1 MNRTIRKVAVLG
13 SGIMGS
19 GIACQLANV
28 GIEVLL
34 MDMIPKEAEDSKN
47 KLHRNQLVNQALKNA
62 IKSKPAPL
70 YSNKMIKNITFDEF
84 RIRDNREFFRM
95 SPEQAK
101 AALDIAEGEDV
112 TPREDVVETTSD
124 KTALDKERNRN
135 RFNFAQI
142 GIEVGE
148 ELEFKKDKTIKAKV
162 LENDLIEYKGRPM
175 SLSQSALEIVQEMGY
190 TWNKIA
196 GPQFWMY
203 KGKTLYELNNQ

>member
-1 MNRTIRKVAVLG
+1 MKTVYILT
-13 SGIMGS
+13 
-19 GIACQLANV
+19 
-28 GIEVLL
+28 
-34 MDMIPKEAEDSKN
+34 
-47 KLHRNQLVNQALKNA
+47 NQAMPGI
-62 IKSKPAPL
+62 IKIGFTDNSVEQRMKELDKTATPIPFECYYAKRIEKAEFVEK
-70 YSNKMIKNITFDEF
+70 KMHEAFDEF
-84 RIRDNREFFRM
+84 RMRDNREFFRM

-148 ELEFKKDKTIKAKV
+148 ELEFKKDITIKAKV
-162 LENDLIEYKGRPM
+162 LENDLIEFKGRPM

-190 TWNKIA
+190 KWNKIA

>member
-1 MNRTIRKVAVLG
+1 MPINKEFVKFD
-13 SGIMGS
+13 
-19 GIACQLANV
+19 NV
-28 GIEVLL
+28 DKSYDGKI
-34 MDMIPKEAEDSKN
+34 
-47 KLHRNQLVNQALKNA
+47 LVVKGLQ
-62 IKSKPAPL
+62 
-70 YSNKMIKNITFDEF
+70 
-84 RIRDNREFFRM
+84 
-95 SPEQAK
+95 
-101 AALDIAEGEDV
+101 LDIAEGEDV

-148 ELEFKKDKTIKAKV
+148 ELEFKKDKSIKAKV
-162 LENDLIEYKGRPM
+162 LDNDLIEFKGRPM

>member
-1 MNRTIRKVAVLG
+1 MKTVYIF
-13 SGIMGS
+13 S
-19 GIACQLANV
+19 
-28 GIEVLL
+28 
-34 MDMIPKEAEDSKN
+34 
-47 KLHRNQLVNQALKNA
+47 NQAMPGI
-62 IKSKPAPL
+62 IKIGFSDNSVEQRMRELDKTSTPIPFECYYAKRIDKAEFVEK
-70 YSNKMIKNITFDEF
+70 KMHEAFDEF
-84 RIRDNREFFRM
+84 RIRVNREFFRM

-112 TPREDVVETTSD
+112 TPREDVVENTSD

-148 ELEFKKDKTIKAKV
+148 ELEFKKDKSIKAKV
-162 LENDLIEYKGRPM
+162 LENDLIEFKGRPM

>member
-1 MNRTIRKVAVLG
+1 VKTVYILT
-13 SGIMGS
+13 
-19 GIACQLANV
+19 
-28 GIEVLL
+28 
-34 MDMIPKEAEDSKN
+34 
-47 KLHRNQLVNQALKNA
+47 NQAMPGI
-62 IKSKPAPL
+62 IKIGFTENSVEQRMRELDKTPTPIPFECYYAKRIDKAEFVEK
-70 YSNKMIKNITFDEF
+70 KMHEAFDEF

-142 GIEVGE
+142 GIEVSE

-162 LENDLIEYKGRPM
+162 LENDLIEFKGRSM

-196 GPQFWMY
+196 GPQFWMH

>member
-1 MNRTIRKVAVLG
+1 MP
-13 SGIMGS
+13 GIIKIGFTENSVEQRMRE
-19 GIACQLANV
+19 L
-28 GIEVLL
+28 
-34 MDMIPKEAEDSKN
+34 DKTPTPIPFECYYAKRIDKAEFVEKKMHEA
-47 KLHRNQLVNQALKNA
+47 
-62 IKSKPAPL
+62 
-70 YSNKMIKNITFDEF
+70 FDEF

-148 ELEFKKDKTIKAKV
+148 ELEFKKDIWNLFASDWS
-162 LENDLIEYKGRPM
+162 LDLDENTRILSLNEIEN
-175 SLSQSALEIVQEMGY
+175 EISR
-190 TWNKIA
+190 IL
-196 GPQFWMY
+196 
-203 KGKTLYELNNQ
+203 KGKQVGRVVIKHEV